1 MTKIRCLL
9 GMLGTDVH
17 SKGIR
22 TLAQLLRD
30 LGIEVI
36 YLGEHNTPEGFI
48 NAIIAEDVDAVGLS
62 FSTAT
67 YLHYTRELLNKMR
80 EAGLGGVAVMV
91 GGLIHPEDEAELRA
105 MGVKGIFGPGSS
117 TQQIVDFLVEVT
129 GKPLSSSAET
139 P

>member
-1 MTKIRCLL
+1 
-9 GMLGTDVH
+9 MLGTDVH
-17 SKGIR
+17 TKGIR

-36 YLGEHNTPEGFI
+36 YLGEHNTSEGFV

-67 YLHYTRELLNKMR
+67 YLHYTRDLLNKMH
-80 EAGLGGVAVMV
+80 AAALDSVAVMV

-105 MGVKGIFGPGSS
+105 IGVKGIFGPGST
-117 TQQIVDFLVEVT
+117 TQQILDFLVEVT
-129 GKPLSSSAET
+129 GKPLSPSADL

>member
-1 MTKIRCLL
+1 
-9 GMLGTDVH
+9 MLGTDVH

-80 EAGLGGVAVMV
+80 EAALGEVAVMV

-105 MGVKGIFGPGSS
+105 MGVKGIFGPGST

-129 GKPLSSSAET
+129 GKPLSQSGELS
-139 P
+139 